1 MNKII
6 GLLGMVFMFL
16 PWRLIVAIVAAVLF
30 VNING
35 TELYG
40 CKLDWRMDCSSCLI
54 W

>member
-6 GLLGMVFMFL
+6 GLLVMFFMFL

-40 CKLDWRMDCSSCLI
+40 WQA
-54 W
+54 

>member
-6 GLLGMVFMFL
+6 GLLVMFFMFL
-16 PWRLIVAIVAAVLF
+16 PWRPIVAIVAAVLF

-35 TELYG
+35 TESY
-40 CKLDWRMDCSSCLI
+40 WRMDCSSCLI